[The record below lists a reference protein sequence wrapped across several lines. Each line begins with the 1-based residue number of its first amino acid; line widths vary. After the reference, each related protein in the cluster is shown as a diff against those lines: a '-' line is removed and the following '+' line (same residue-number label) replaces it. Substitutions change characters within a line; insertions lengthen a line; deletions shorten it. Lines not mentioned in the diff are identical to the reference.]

1 VALELLEDTMQL
13 IRKTLAL
20 LAWIAIYIPTTLFV
34 IGVMIKAYLEQRQQR
49 RNARETQLERI

>member
-1 VALELLEDTMQL
+1 MQL